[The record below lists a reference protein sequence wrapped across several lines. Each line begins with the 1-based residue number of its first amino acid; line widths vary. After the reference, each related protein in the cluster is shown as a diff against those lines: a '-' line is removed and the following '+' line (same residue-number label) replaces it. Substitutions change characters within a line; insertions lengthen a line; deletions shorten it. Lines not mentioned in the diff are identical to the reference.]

1 MSDYIDLH
9 THTTASDGTYSPTE
23 LVELAKKTD
32 LKAIAITD
40 HDTINGVS
48 EAIGAGE
55 SLGVEV
61 IAGTELSIEYP
72 LPENGHMHL
81 LGLFVDIHNPELI
94 TGLEY
99 LRKKRDERT
108 PKILKILNEHG
119 ISISEDEVLQE
130 AGEGSVGRPHI
141 ARIMLKKGYVN
152 SIKEAFE
159 RYLKKGAIAYV
170 PKEKFEIS
178 HAINLILKAGG
189 IPILAHPVTL
199 KLPEEELKSHVERLM
214 SIGLKGIEVFY
225 STHTEQDTITYLR
238 LANELGLL
246 ISGGTDFHGKNKPDI
261 RLGTGKGNLHIPY
274 SLVEGLKKS
283 LEN

>member
-1 MSDYIDLH
+1 MGDYIDLH
-9 THTTASDGTYSPTE
+9 THTTASDGTYTPSE

-48 EAIGAGE
+48 EAIEAGKD
-55 SLGVEV
+55 LGVEV

-81 LGLFVDIHNPELI
+81 LGLFVDIKNPELI
-94 TGLEY
+94 SGLEY

-108 PKILKILNEHG
+108 PKILKILNAHG
-119 ISISEDEVLQE
+119 ISITEKEVLQE

-141 ARIMLKKGYVN
+141 ARIMLKKGYVK

-170 PKEKFEIS
+170 PKEKFEIT
-178 HAINLILKAGG
+178 HAINLILNSGG

-199 KLPEEELKSHVERLM
+199 KLSDEELESHIEKLKSL
-214 SIGLKGIEVFY
+214 GLKGIEVYY
-225 STHTEQDTITYLR
+225 STHTEQDTIAYLK
-238 LANELGLL
+238 LADKFNLL
-246 ISGGTDFHGKNKPDI
+246 ISGGSDFHGKNKPDI
-261 RLGTGKGNLHIPY
+261 RLGTGKGNLRIPY
-274 SLVEGLKKS
+274 TIVEQLKEF
-283 LEN
+283 LR